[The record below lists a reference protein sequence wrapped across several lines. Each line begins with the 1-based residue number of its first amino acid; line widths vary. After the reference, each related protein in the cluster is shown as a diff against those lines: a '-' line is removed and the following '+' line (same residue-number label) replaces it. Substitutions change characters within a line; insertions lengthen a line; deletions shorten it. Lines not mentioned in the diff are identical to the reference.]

1 MLTVFMRA
9 PKSIRN
15 TTALFKHMSF
25 LMIPDAHELANG
37 VGQALSFYGRTELSI
52 SFVRRYILSK
62 HIVSQRRDDGWV
74 DNIRRLSAL
83 SLTSN

>member
-1 MLTVFMRA
+1 VFMRA

-37 VGQALSFYGRTELSI
+37 VGPFMVELNYPFHLFGATFFLNTSSHSEETMAGLI
-52 SFVRRYILSK
+52 ILG
-62 HIVSQRRDDGWV
+62 D
-74 DNIRRLSAL
+74 
-83 SLTSN
+83 